1 MDKLSD
7 ADLDRLING
16 RASGDNADSEQKAAD
31 NWLTAF
37 SKKSE
42 EALAKRDA
50 EKKAEPRPDDKV
62 LIERLAWKDHTEYDR
77 MRAGLAETL
86 GIRVGTLDYKVE
98 AIRKRLKSADEDE
111 PLPHWNV
118 ELWPEEVDGDALLDS
133 IRRVIRRYIVLPIG
147 ADIAIPLWL
156 LHAWTYEAGD
166 ISPFLV
172 LVSPTHR
179 CGKTSTMIVLQY

>member
-1 MDKLSD
+1 MRINSRPFVVACKVSNQKLQHRGRPRKRSRSLPNGENCMGKLSD

-50 EKKAEPRPDDKV
+50 ETKAEPRPDDKV

-86 GIRVGTLDYKVE
+86 GIRVGTLDEKVE
-98 AIRKRLKSADEDE
+98 ALRKKLEKEDDQDA
-111 PLPHWNV
+111 LPH
-118 ELWPEEVDGDALLDS
+118 
-133 IRRVIRRYIVLPIG
+133 
-147 ADIAIPLWL
+147 
-156 LHAWTYEAGD
+156 
-166 ISPFLV
+166 
-172 LVSPTHR
+172 
-179 CGKTSTMIVLQY
+179 